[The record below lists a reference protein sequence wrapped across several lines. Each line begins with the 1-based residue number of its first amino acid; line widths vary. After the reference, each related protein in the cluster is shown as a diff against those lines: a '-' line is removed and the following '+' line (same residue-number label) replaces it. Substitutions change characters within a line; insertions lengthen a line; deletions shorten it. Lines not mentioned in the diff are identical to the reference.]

1 MKCEQAIRDYL
12 NKIKADFNCQES
24 DGRLR
29 VITPYVYPD
38 NDLVEVYVEE
48 LPHGRVR
55 VTDLGEATRHLHT
68 QGFDVFA
75 SPKRK
80 FIADTATSR
89 VNAVF
94 ENGAIVKEGKPEELG
109 GMLFDVIVA
118 ARGVADLIY
127 TSRAYEPAPF
137 VEEVADFLRQH
148 QFRFERRVP
157 VRGTSGREYRVGF
170 RVEDKVYL
178 HPISAEFQRALKP
191 RVDAALH
198 MWLDINRK
206 ASKFSVLNDID
217 FSWPEPDVIIL
228 SRFSSVF
235 RWSAREQLVEAI
247 TKAPQQPA

>member
-1 MKCEQAIRDYL
+1 VNCEQVIRDYL
-12 NKIKADFNCQES
+12 SKIKAEFACEES

-29 VITPYVYPD
+29 IVTPYLYPD

-48 LPHGRVR
+48 LRDGRVR
-55 VTDLGEATRHLHT
+55 VSDLGEATRHLHT

-80 FIADTATSR
+80 FIAETAASR

-94 ENGAIVKEGKPEELG
+94 ENGVIVKEGSPEEIG
-109 GMLFDVIVA
+109 GVLFDVIAA
-118 ARGVADLIY
+118 ARGVADLVY

-137 VEEVADFLRQH
+137 VDEVADFLTEH

-157 VRGTSGREYRVGF
+157 IRGESGREYRVGF
-170 RVEDKVYL
+170 RIEQKILL

-198 MWLDINRK
+198 MWLDVDRR
-206 ASKFSVLNDID
+206 ASKFTLLNDVD
-217 FSWPEPDVIIL
+217 FSWPEPDVVIL

-235 RWSAREQLVEAI
+235 RWSAREQIVDAI
-247 TKAPQQPA
+247 RKAG